1 MRQSVI
7 RKRIKL
13 LDGAR
18 PARQIGGSFG
28 GTLMRDFSQLSERE
42 ILALAIG
49 NEEEDGRIYLDI
61 AERLRDDYPASAN
74 IFKEMAAQESEHRR
88 QLLDLYREKFGEHI
102 PLIRRQDVRGFI
114 QRPSIWQLPKPSIDD
129 VRDLAESMEAETQRF
144 YRRAAARATDVSIR
158 KLLGDLADAEAEH
171 EHMAE
176 ELSAENLPENIRK
189 AEDQTARRQFM
200 LQYIQPGLAGL
211 MDGSVSTLAPIFAA
225 AFSTHNPFS
234 AFIVGAAA
242 AVGAGISMGFA
253 EALSDDGSLTGR
265 GTPYVRGAVTG
276 VMTTLGGLGH
286 TLPFLI
292 PNLHVALLVA
302 IIVVIIELAV
312 ISWVRWKFMDTSPLR
327 ATLQVALG
335 GALVFATGVLIGAG

>member
-1 MRQSVI
+1 
-7 RKRIKL
+7 
-13 LDGAR
+13 
-18 PARQIGGSFG
+18 
-28 GTLMRDFSQLSERE
+28 MRDFSQLSERE

-61 AERLRDDYPASAN
+61 SERLREEYPASAK
-74 IFKEMAAQESEHRR
+74 IFSEMAAEEGEHRR
-88 QLLDLYREKFGEHI
+88 ELLDLYREKFGEHI

-114 QRPSIWQLPKPSIDD
+114 TRPSVWQFPKPSIDE
-129 VRDLAESMEAETQRF
+129 VRKLAESMEQETQRF
-144 YRRAAARATDVSIR
+144 YRNAAARATDVSIR
-158 KLLGDLADAEAEH
+158 KLLGDLAEAEAVH
-171 EHMAE
+171 EHRADA
-176 ELSAENLPENIRK
+176 LSEKNLPQDVRS
-189 AEDQTARRQFM
+189 AEDQHAKRQFM

-225 AFSTHNPFS
+225 AFSTHDSFS

-242 AVGAGISMGFA
+242 AIGAGISMGFA

-276 VMTTLGGLGH
+276 VMTALGGLGH

-292 PNLHVALLVA
+292 PNLHLALVVA

-312 ISWVRWKFMDTSPLR
+312 ISWVRWRYMDTSPIR